1 MYTYTLERGNTKGR
15 SARKEPKKKERG
27 EGKEKKHDVE
37 FGKSDAAIFSL
48 KT

>member
-27 EGKEKKHDVE
+27 EGKEKNMKWSLV
-37 FGKSDAAIFSL
+37 KTTRPFSL
-48 KT
+48 